1 MEQNEMKAFV
11 AERLA
16 NGVSLS
22 DIQKQ
27 LGEKGVIIR
36 FLDLR
41 LMASELENVDWTKL
55 NKKEAPKEADLK
67 TAQPNPPQQ
76 ASEDEFEEENFDEDA
91 DAPDEEETPADGG
104 GATVVELSKVVRP
117 GAVASGSVKFASGI
131 TAEWI
136 LDQHGRLGLDKP
148 TGKPTPADIKG
159 FQMELERLLTGGGR

>member
-1 MEQNEMKAFV
+1 MEQNEIKAFV
-11 AERLA
+11 AAQLA
-16 NGVSLS
+16 AGISLS

-27 LGEKGVIIR
+27 LTEKGVVIK

-55 NKKEAPKEADLK
+55 NKKEEPAKAPEIKA
-67 TAQPNPPQQ
+67 APVPQNQEQ
-76 ASEDEFEEENFDEDA
+76 AEEFEEDFDENEELPDH
-91 DAPDEEETPADGG
+91 DEAPAEGG
-104 GATVVELSKVVRP
+104 TTVVELSKVVRP
-117 GAVASGSVKFASGI
+117 GAVASGSVKFASGV

-159 FQMELERLLTGGGR
+159 FQVELERLLTSGGR